1 MKYRI
6 DKTQIKMLLDGKA
19 LRAGRINLCVLEG
32 TEVYTGLEKLLADP
46 ERLAMVN
53 VFTDGTTIFVE
64 DKA

>member
-1 MKYRI
+1 VKYRI

-32 TEVYTGLEKLLADP
+32 TQVYTELKKLMEDND
-46 ERLAMVN
+46 RLARVN